1 MARPV
6 RTSNLLKETA
16 ADHENLDRMAD
27 QERLAVN
34 RAATQPPV
42 QENES
47 VIEKAEEKEPSVQ
60 EKLDAILPDDFFGEF
75 EDLFN
80 SEDVH
85 IKEQIKQD
93 MSPDILLKAPATVT
107 DDGAAQ
113 AVSEAAE
120 EKADEEEIAQ
130 AVNENTAEKTGK
142 EISVED
148 GVERISSNDLS
159 KRMNVTASQIRQD
172 LNNFGGFGQQG
183 YGYNVK
189 FLYEEIGK
197 ILGLNQKHNIIVIGA
212 GNLGQALANYV
223 KFEKLGFV
231 ITALFDVN
239 PALEG
244 VTVRGIKIHMLDELE
259 DYCKDHVVDIAAL
272 TMPKEKADA
281 IANRLVNLG
290 IQAIWNFAHVDLDLI
305 DKDVVVEN
313 VHLSD
318 SLMQLSYNIV
328 KNKQNK

>member
-1 MARPV
+1 M
-6 RTSNLLKETA
+6 
-16 ADHENLDRMAD
+16 
-27 QERLAVN
+27 QE
-34 RAATQPPV
+34 
-42 QENES
+42 
-47 VIEKAEEKEPSVQ
+47 
-60 EKLDAILPDDFFGEF
+60 
-75 EDLFN
+75 
-80 SEDVH
+80 
-85 IKEQIKQD
+85 
-93 MSPDILLKAPATVT
+93 
-107 DDGAAQ
+107 
-113 AVSEAAE
+113 
-120 EKADEEEIAQ
+120 
-130 AVNENTAEKTGK
+130 K
-142 EISVED
+142 EISQAVIRRMPRYYRYLGELLED

-281 IANRLVNLG
+281 IANRLVNIG